1 MEFLAIITVL
11 AALQIWG
18 YGAVPQH
25 DDWLIAVHQRVSS
38 INSLRLRLALLIM
51 LPVFAVLLLQV
62 ALEGVLWGLPLL
74 LFYVAVLLYSLG
86 RGDFRSHLA
95 LYTDA
100 WHRGDLQGA
109 TEQAHELEGFDLS
122 AVPGNASELHAEVR
136 KALFYQGFERW
147 FAVVF
152 WFVLLGPAAALAY
165 RLFRLLGNRPETS
178 PEEQQ
183 LLDQGIQFLEWLPA
197 RLLAFTFAVVGDFD
211 RVVSAVSAHLM
222 EPSRAPELLADSGHA
237 ALASP
242 MRDDCPADQFA
253 SEAEAELSC
262 AQKLI
267 SRSVVCWVAVLAVL
281 QLF

>member
-11 AALQIWG
+11 VALQIWG
-18 YGAVPQH
+18 YGAVPQQ
-25 DDWLIAVHQRVSS
+25 DDWLARVHQRVTS
-38 INSLRLRLALLIM
+38 IDNPRLRLALLIL
-51 LPVFAVLLLQV
+51 LPVIVVLLLQV
-62 ALEGVLWGLPLL
+62 VLEGVLWGLPLL

-100 WHRGDLQGA
+100 WHRGDLQSA

-122 AVPGNASELHAEVR
+122 AVPENASELHAQVR
-136 KALFYQGFERW
+136 KAVFYQGFERW

-165 RLFRLLGNRPETS
+165 RLFRLLGSRPETS
-178 PEEQQ
+178 AEEQQ
-183 LLDQGIQFLEWLPA
+183 LLDQGVQFLEWLPA

-211 RVVSAVSAHLM
+211 RALKAVSTHLT
-222 EPSRAPELLADSGHA
+222 EPTPAAELLADGGHA

-253 SEAEAELSC
+253 DEAETELRC

-267 SRSVVCWVAVLAVL
+267 SRSVVCWVAVLAML

>member
-25 DDWLIAVHQRVSS
+25 DDWLVAVHQRVSS

-100 WHRGDLQGA
+100 W
-109 TEQAHELEGFDLS
+109 
-122 AVPGNASELHAEVR
+122 
-136 KALFYQGFERW
+136 
-147 FAVVF
+147 
-152 WFVLLGPAAALAY
+152 
-165 RLFRLLGNRPETS
+165 
-178 PEEQQ
+178 
-183 LLDQGIQFLEWLPA
+183 
-197 RLLAFTFAVVGDFD
+197 
-211 RVVSAVSAHLM
+211 
-222 EPSRAPELLADSGHA
+222 
-237 ALASP
+237 
-242 MRDDCPADQFA
+242 
-253 SEAEAELSC
+253 
-262 AQKLI
+262 
-267 SRSVVCWVAVLAVL
+267 
-281 QLF
+281 